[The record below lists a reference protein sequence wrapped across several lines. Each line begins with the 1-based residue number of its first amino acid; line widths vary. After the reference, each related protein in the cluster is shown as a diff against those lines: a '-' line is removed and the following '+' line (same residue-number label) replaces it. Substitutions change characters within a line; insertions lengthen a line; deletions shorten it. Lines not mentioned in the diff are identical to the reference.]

1 MLFALLISLYI
12 AVLLLLSSLT
22 LARRYSVSLSQPKQ
36 MFKKHPKYC
45 IFLMVFFLALVS
57 VSAIYI
63 FNEDISGL
71 ILQAR
76 WVTLIVGLYLVTW
89 TDYFERKIP
98 NIYLLILLAI
108 RVAFWIYEI
117 IIGREFI
124 KLAVGTHL
132 IGAAIG
138 PGIMLLGILI
148 SRKGVGM
155 GDVKMFL
162 VIGFFVG
169 SNQIIPSMF
178 YTFLFSAIF
187 GIFLLIT
194 KKATTKDSLPMAPFA
209 LLGVLAEY
217 VSLVLG
223 G

>member
-12 AVLLLLSSLT
+12 AVLIFLSSFA
-22 LARRYSVSLSQPKQ
+22 LAGRYSISLSHPKE
-36 MFKKHPKYC
+36 MLKKHPKYC
-45 IFLMVFFLALVS
+45 IFSMVFFLTLLSISAVYIYNKDVS
-57 VSAIYI
+57 S
-63 FNEDISGL
+63 L
-71 ILQAR
+71 LLQAR

-108 RVAFWIYEI
+108 RVAYWIYEI

-124 KLAVGTHL
+124 KLAIGTPL

-138 PGIMLLGILI
+138 AGIMLLGILI

-169 SNQIIPSMF
+169 SNQIISSMF

-187 GIFLLIT
+187 RIFLLIT

-217 VSLVLG
+217 ISLVLG